1 MNNTS
6 KALEK
11 VYNGKN
17 ILTILPYPSYNKGAQ
32 WWTNKRLEKLYGIA
46 ASFFFKEKK
55 SPSLIIVS
63 KYKPIIEKDSYFLYI
78 SKYLI
83 KDKNTV
89 LISKSGKHYLYRS
102 NNMINSND
110 LKLFGILLNIMKI
123 NQKIKKV
130 AFIGM
135 GLINSSLARDLKIK
149 KFYLSSSAYSRR
161 LSTINKIKKL
171 KLVDFASSNIEK
183 TIKEAD
189 IIIVGIPVA
198 AYQEVFKKIC
208 NNIKPGAII
217 TDVGSVK
224 KEVINSV
231 KKYIPKNIDFVPGHP
246 IAGTENSG
254 PESGFAGLFKNGWCI
269 LTPNKNTSKNSV
281 KIIKYMWQLVGMK
294 VDIMDSNYHDEVLA
308 ITSHIPHIIAYS
320 IVGTIANL
328 QTTIKKEVIKY
339 AASGFRDFTRIAASD
354 PIMWRDII
362 LYNRQSILKMLNLF
376 KKDLSKLEHAIE
388 NNDDK
393 FLLNLFTKTR
403 KIRKDIIK

>member
-1 MNNTS
+1 
-6 KALEK
+6 
-11 VYNGKN
+11 
-17 ILTILPYPSYNKGAQ
+17 
-32 WWTNKRLEKLYGIA
+32 
-46 ASFFFKEKK
+46 
-55 SPSLIIVS
+55 
-63 KYKPIIEKDSYFLYI
+63 
-78 SKYLI
+78 
-83 KDKNTV
+83 
-89 LISKSGKHYLYRS
+89 
-102 NNMINSND
+102 
-110 LKLFGILLNIMKI
+110 MKI

-376 KKDLSKLEHAIE
+376 KKDLSKLEYAIE

>member
-1 MNNTS
+1 
-6 KALEK
+6 
-11 VYNGKN
+11 
-17 ILTILPYPSYNKGAQ
+17 
-32 WWTNKRLEKLYGIA
+32 
-46 ASFFFKEKK
+46 
-55 SPSLIIVS
+55 
-63 KYKPIIEKDSYFLYI
+63 
-78 SKYLI
+78 
-83 KDKNTV
+83 
-89 LISKSGKHYLYRS
+89 
-102 NNMINSND
+102 
-110 LKLFGILLNIMKI
+110 MKI

-208 NNIKPGAII
+208 NNIKAGAII

>member
-1 MNNTS
+1 
-6 KALEK
+6 
-11 VYNGKN
+11 
-17 ILTILPYPSYNKGAQ
+17 
-32 WWTNKRLEKLYGIA
+32 
-46 ASFFFKEKK
+46 
-55 SPSLIIVS
+55 
-63 KYKPIIEKDSYFLYI
+63 
-78 SKYLI
+78 
-83 KDKNTV
+83 
-89 LISKSGKHYLYRS
+89 
-102 NNMINSND
+102 
-110 LKLFGILLNIMKI
+110 MKI

-269 LTPNKNTSKNSV
+269 LTPNKSTSKNSV

-320 IVGTIANL
+320 IVGTITNL

-376 KKDLSKLEHAIE
+376 KKDLSKLEYAIE

>member
-1 MNNTS
+1 M
-6 KALEK
+6 K
-11 VYNGKN
+11 V
-17 ILTILPYPSYNKGAQ
+17 
-32 WWTNKRLEKLYGIA
+32 
-46 ASFFFKEKK
+46 
-55 SPSLIIVS
+55 
-63 KYKPIIEKDSYFLYI
+63 
-78 SKYLI
+78 
-83 KDKNTV
+83 
-89 LISKSGKHYLYRS
+89 
-102 NNMINSND
+102 
-110 LKLFGILLNIMKI
+110 

-135 GLINSSLARDLKIK
+135 GLINSSLARDLKMK
-149 KFYLSSSAYSRR
+149 KFYLLSSAYSRR
-161 LSTINKIKKL
+161 KSTLDKIKKL
-171 KLVDFASSNIEK
+171 KLVNFASNKIENI
-183 TIKEAD
+183 IKEAD

-208 NNIKPGAII
+208 DHIKPGAII

-231 KKYIPKNIDFVPGHP
+231 KKYIPKNVDFVPGHP

-269 LTPNKNTSKNSV
+269 LTPKKNTSKNSV
-281 KIIKYMWQLVGMK
+281 KIIKNMWQLVGMK
-294 VDIMDSNYHDEVLA
+294 VDIMDSKYHDEVLA

-362 LYNRQSILKMLNLF
+362 LCNRKSILKMLNLF
-376 KKDLSKLEHAIE
+376 KKDLSKLEYAIK
-388 NNDDK
+388 NNDDR

-403 KIRKDIIK
+403 KIRKDIVK

>member
-1 MNNTS
+1 
-6 KALEK
+6 
-11 VYNGKN
+11 
-17 ILTILPYPSYNKGAQ
+17 
-32 WWTNKRLEKLYGIA
+32 
-46 ASFFFKEKK
+46 
-55 SPSLIIVS
+55 
-63 KYKPIIEKDSYFLYI
+63 
-78 SKYLI
+78 
-83 KDKNTV
+83 
-89 LISKSGKHYLYRS
+89 
-102 NNMINSND
+102 
-110 LKLFGILLNIMKI
+110 MKI

-269 LTPNKNTSKNSV
+269 LTPNKYTSKNSV

-376 KKDLSKLEHAIE
+376 KKDLSKLEYAIE

>member
-1 MNNTS
+1 
-6 KALEK
+6 
-11 VYNGKN
+11 
-17 ILTILPYPSYNKGAQ
+17 
-32 WWTNKRLEKLYGIA
+32 
-46 ASFFFKEKK
+46 
-55 SPSLIIVS
+55 
-63 KYKPIIEKDSYFLYI
+63 
-78 SKYLI
+78 
-83 KDKNTV
+83 
-89 LISKSGKHYLYRS
+89 
-102 NNMINSND
+102 
-110 LKLFGILLNIMKI
+110 MKI

-231 KKYIPKNIDFVPGHP
+231 KKYIPKNVDFVPGHP

-281 KIIKYMWQLVGMK
+281 KIIKYMWQLAGMK

-320 IVGTIANL
+320 IVGTVANL

-376 KKDLSKLEHAIE
+376 KKDLSKLEHAID

>member
-1 MNNTS
+1 
-6 KALEK
+6 
-11 VYNGKN
+11 
-17 ILTILPYPSYNKGAQ
+17 
-32 WWTNKRLEKLYGIA
+32 
-46 ASFFFKEKK
+46 
-55 SPSLIIVS
+55 
-63 KYKPIIEKDSYFLYI
+63 
-78 SKYLI
+78 
-83 KDKNTV
+83 
-89 LISKSGKHYLYRS
+89 
-102 NNMINSND
+102 
-110 LKLFGILLNIMKI
+110 MKI

-135 GLINSSLARDLKIK
+135 GLINSSLARDLKVK

-269 LTPNKNTSKNSV
+269 LTPNKSTSKNSV

-376 KKDLSKLEHAIE
+376 KKDLLKLEHAIE

-403 KIRKDIIK
+403 RIRKDIIK

>member
-1 MNNTS
+1 
-6 KALEK
+6 
-11 VYNGKN
+11 
-17 ILTILPYPSYNKGAQ
+17 
-32 WWTNKRLEKLYGIA
+32 
-46 ASFFFKEKK
+46 
-55 SPSLIIVS
+55 
-63 KYKPIIEKDSYFLYI
+63 
-78 SKYLI
+78 
-83 KDKNTV
+83 
-89 LISKSGKHYLYRS
+89 
-102 NNMINSND
+102 
-110 LKLFGILLNIMKI
+110 MKI

-208 NNIKPGAII
+208 NHIKPGAII

-231 KKYIPKNIDFVPGHP
+231 KKYIPKNVDFVPGHP
-246 IAGTENSG
+246 IAGTEKSG

>member
-1 MNNTS
+1 M
-6 KALEK
+6 K
-11 VYNGKN
+11 V
-17 ILTILPYPSYNKGAQ
+17 
-32 WWTNKRLEKLYGIA
+32 
-46 ASFFFKEKK
+46 
-55 SPSLIIVS
+55 
-63 KYKPIIEKDSYFLYI
+63 
-78 SKYLI
+78 
-83 KDKNTV
+83 
-89 LISKSGKHYLYRS
+89 
-102 NNMINSND
+102 
-110 LKLFGILLNIMKI
+110 

-130 AFIGM
+130 SFIGM

-161 LSTINKIKKL
+161 LSTIKKIKKL

-320 IVGTIANL
+320 IVGTVANL

>member
-1 MNNTS
+1 
-6 KALEK
+6 
-11 VYNGKN
+11 
-17 ILTILPYPSYNKGAQ
+17 
-32 WWTNKRLEKLYGIA
+32 
-46 ASFFFKEKK
+46 
-55 SPSLIIVS
+55 
-63 KYKPIIEKDSYFLYI
+63 
-78 SKYLI
+78 
-83 KDKNTV
+83 
-89 LISKSGKHYLYRS
+89 
-102 NNMINSND
+102 
-110 LKLFGILLNIMKI
+110 MKI

-171 KLVDFASSNIEK
+171 KLVDVASSNVEK

-362 LYNRQSILKMLNLF
+362 LYNKQSILKMLNLF

>member
-1 MNNTS
+1 
-6 KALEK
+6 
-11 VYNGKN
+11 
-17 ILTILPYPSYNKGAQ
+17 
-32 WWTNKRLEKLYGIA
+32 
-46 ASFFFKEKK
+46 
-55 SPSLIIVS
+55 
-63 KYKPIIEKDSYFLYI
+63 
-78 SKYLI
+78 
-83 KDKNTV
+83 
-89 LISKSGKHYLYRS
+89 
-102 NNMINSND
+102 
-110 LKLFGILLNIMKI
+110 MKI
-123 NQKIKKV
+123 NKKINKV

-149 KFYLSSSAYSRR
+149 KFYLSSSAYSRKI
-161 LSTINKIKKL
+161 STLKKIKKL
-171 KLVDFASSNIEK
+171 KLVDFASSNVEK
-183 TIKEAD
+183 IIKEAD
-189 IIIVGIPVA
+189 IIIVAIPVA

-208 NNIKPGAII
+208 NHIKPGAII

-254 PESGFAGLFKNGWCI
+254 PEAGFAGLFKNGWCI

-320 IVGTIANL
+320 IVGTVANL

-376 KKDLSKLEHAIE
+376 KKDLSKLEYAIE
-388 NNDDK
+388 NNDDN

-403 KIRKDIIK
+403 RIRKDIIK

>member
-1 MNNTS
+1 
-6 KALEK
+6 
-11 VYNGKN
+11 
-17 ILTILPYPSYNKGAQ
+17 
-32 WWTNKRLEKLYGIA
+32 
-46 ASFFFKEKK
+46 
-55 SPSLIIVS
+55 
-63 KYKPIIEKDSYFLYI
+63 
-78 SKYLI
+78 
-83 KDKNTV
+83 
-89 LISKSGKHYLYRS
+89 
-102 NNMINSND
+102 
-110 LKLFGILLNIMKI
+110 MKI

-231 KKYIPKNIDFVPGHP
+231 KKYIPKNVDFVPGHP

-328 QTTIKKEVIKY
+328 QTAIKKEVIKY

>member
-1 MNNTS
+1 
-6 KALEK
+6 
-11 VYNGKN
+11 
-17 ILTILPYPSYNKGAQ
+17 
-32 WWTNKRLEKLYGIA
+32 
-46 ASFFFKEKK
+46 
-55 SPSLIIVS
+55 
-63 KYKPIIEKDSYFLYI
+63 
-78 SKYLI
+78 
-83 KDKNTV
+83 
-89 LISKSGKHYLYRS
+89 
-102 NNMINSND
+102 
-110 LKLFGILLNIMKI
+110 MKI

-171 KLVDFASSNIEK
+171 KLVDVASSNIEK

>member
-1 MNNTS
+1 M
-6 KALEK
+6 K
-11 VYNGKN
+11 V
-17 ILTILPYPSYNKGAQ
+17 
-32 WWTNKRLEKLYGIA
+32 
-46 ASFFFKEKK
+46 
-55 SPSLIIVS
+55 
-63 KYKPIIEKDSYFLYI
+63 
-78 SKYLI
+78 
-83 KDKNTV
+83 
-89 LISKSGKHYLYRS
+89 
-102 NNMINSND
+102 
-110 LKLFGILLNIMKI
+110 

-130 AFIGM
+130 SFIGM

-269 LTPNKNTSKNSV
+269 LTPNKNTSKSSV

-376 KKDLSKLEHAIE
+376 KKDLSKLEYAIE

>member
-1 MNNTS
+1 
-6 KALEK
+6 
-11 VYNGKN
+11 
-17 ILTILPYPSYNKGAQ
+17 
-32 WWTNKRLEKLYGIA
+32 
-46 ASFFFKEKK
+46 
-55 SPSLIIVS
+55 
-63 KYKPIIEKDSYFLYI
+63 
-78 SKYLI
+78 
-83 KDKNTV
+83 
-89 LISKSGKHYLYRS
+89 
-102 NNMINSND
+102 
-110 LKLFGILLNIMKI
+110 MKI
-123 NQKIKKV
+123 NKKIKKV

-231 KKYIPKNIDFVPGHP
+231 KKYLPKNIDFVPGHP

-269 LTPNKNTSKNSV
+269 LTPNKNTSKDSV

-376 KKDLSKLEHAIE
+376 KKDLSKLEYAIE

>member
-1 MNNTS
+1 
-6 KALEK
+6 
-11 VYNGKN
+11 
-17 ILTILPYPSYNKGAQ
+17 
-32 WWTNKRLEKLYGIA
+32 
-46 ASFFFKEKK
+46 
-55 SPSLIIVS
+55 
-63 KYKPIIEKDSYFLYI
+63 
-78 SKYLI
+78 
-83 KDKNTV
+83 
-89 LISKSGKHYLYRS
+89 
-102 NNMINSND
+102 
-110 LKLFGILLNIMKI
+110 MKI

-198 AYQEVFKKIC
+198 AYQEVFEKIC

-231 KKYIPKNIDFVPGHP
+231 KKYIPKKNDFVPGHP

-281 KIIKYMWQLVGMK
+281 KIIKYMWQIVGMK

>member
-1 MNNTS
+1 
-6 KALEK
+6 
-11 VYNGKN
+11 
-17 ILTILPYPSYNKGAQ
+17 
-32 WWTNKRLEKLYGIA
+32 
-46 ASFFFKEKK
+46 
-55 SPSLIIVS
+55 
-63 KYKPIIEKDSYFLYI
+63 
-78 SKYLI
+78 
-83 KDKNTV
+83 
-89 LISKSGKHYLYRS
+89 
-102 NNMINSND
+102 
-110 LKLFGILLNIMKI
+110 MKI

-171 KLVDFASSNIEK
+171 KLVDVASSNIEK

-224 KEVINSV
+224 KEVINKV
-231 KKYIPKNIDFVPGHP
+231 IKFIPKNVDFVPGHP

-254 PESGFAGLFKNGWCI
+254 PESGFSGLFKEGWCI
-269 LTPNKNTSKNSV
+269 LTPNKKLNKKS
-281 KIIKYMWQLVGMK
+281 IKVIKSMWELVGMK
-294 VDIMDSNYHDEVLA
+294 VDIMDAKYHDEVLA
-308 ITSHIPHIIAYS
+308 LTSHIPHIIAYS
-320 IVGTIANL
+320 IVGTVANL
-328 QTTIKKEVIKY
+328 QTAVKKEVIKY

-354 PIMWRDII
+354 PVMWRDII
-362 LYNRQSILKMLNLF
+362 LYNRKSILKMLNLF
-376 KKDLSKLEHAIE
+376 KKDLSKLENAIKK
-388 NNDDK
+388 DDGK

>member
-1 MNNTS
+1 
-6 KALEK
+6 
-11 VYNGKN
+11 
-17 ILTILPYPSYNKGAQ
+17 
-32 WWTNKRLEKLYGIA
+32 
-46 ASFFFKEKK
+46 
-55 SPSLIIVS
+55 
-63 KYKPIIEKDSYFLYI
+63 
-78 SKYLI
+78 
-83 KDKNTV
+83 
-89 LISKSGKHYLYRS
+89 
-102 NNMINSND
+102 
-110 LKLFGILLNIMKI
+110 MKI

-208 NNIKPGAII
+208 NHIKPGAII

-376 KKDLSKLEHAIE
+376 KKDLSKLEYAIE

>member
-1 MNNTS
+1 
-6 KALEK
+6 
-11 VYNGKN
+11 
-17 ILTILPYPSYNKGAQ
+17 
-32 WWTNKRLEKLYGIA
+32 
-46 ASFFFKEKK
+46 
-55 SPSLIIVS
+55 
-63 KYKPIIEKDSYFLYI
+63 
-78 SKYLI
+78 
-83 KDKNTV
+83 
-89 LISKSGKHYLYRS
+89 
-102 NNMINSND
+102 
-110 LKLFGILLNIMKI
+110 MKI

-198 AYQEVFKKIC
+198 AYQVVFKKIC
-208 NNIKPGAII
+208 NDIKPGAII

-269 LTPNKNTSKNSV
+269 LTPNKNTSKSSV

-376 KKDLSKLEHAIE
+376 KKDLSKLEYAIE

>member
-1 MNNTS
+1 
-6 KALEK
+6 
-11 VYNGKN
+11 
-17 ILTILPYPSYNKGAQ
+17 
-32 WWTNKRLEKLYGIA
+32 
-46 ASFFFKEKK
+46 
-55 SPSLIIVS
+55 
-63 KYKPIIEKDSYFLYI
+63 
-78 SKYLI
+78 
-83 KDKNTV
+83 
-89 LISKSGKHYLYRS
+89 
-102 NNMINSND
+102 
-110 LKLFGILLNIMKI
+110 MKI

-171 KLVDFASSNIEK
+171 KLVDVASSNIEK

-198 AYQEVFKKIC
+198 AYQEVFKKIR

-254 PESGFAGLFKNGWCI
+254 PESGFTGLFKNGWCI
-269 LTPNKNTSKNSV
+269 LTPNKNTSKSSV
-281 KIIKYMWQLVGMK
+281 KIIKHMWQLVGMK

>member
-1 MNNTS
+1 M
-6 KALEK
+6 K
-11 VYNGKN
+11 V
-17 ILTILPYPSYNKGAQ
+17 
-32 WWTNKRLEKLYGIA
+32 
-46 ASFFFKEKK
+46 
-55 SPSLIIVS
+55 
-63 KYKPIIEKDSYFLYI
+63 
-78 SKYLI
+78 
-83 KDKNTV
+83 
-89 LISKSGKHYLYRS
+89 
-102 NNMINSND
+102 
-110 LKLFGILLNIMKI
+110 

-130 AFIGM
+130 SFIGM

-208 NNIKPGAII
+208 NHIKPGAII

-231 KKYIPKNIDFVPGHP
+231 KKYIPKNVDFVPGHP

-269 LTPNKNTSKNSV
+269 LTPNKSTSKNSV
-281 KIIKYMWQLVGMK
+281 KIIKYMWQIVGMK
-294 VDIMDSNYHDEVLA
+294 VDIMDPNYHDEVLA

-320 IVGTIANL
+320 IVGTITNL

-376 KKDLSKLEHAIE
+376 KKDLSKLESAIK
-388 NNDDK
+388 NNDDR

-403 KIRKDIIK
+403 RIRKDIIK

>member
-1 MNNTS
+1 
-6 KALEK
+6 
-11 VYNGKN
+11 
-17 ILTILPYPSYNKGAQ
+17 
-32 WWTNKRLEKLYGIA
+32 
-46 ASFFFKEKK
+46 
-55 SPSLIIVS
+55 
-63 KYKPIIEKDSYFLYI
+63 
-78 SKYLI
+78 
-83 KDKNTV
+83 
-89 LISKSGKHYLYRS
+89 
-102 NNMINSND
+102 
-110 LKLFGILLNIMKI
+110 MKI

-171 KLVDFASSNIEK
+171 KLVDFASNNIGK
-183 TIKEAD
+183 SIKEAD

>member
-1 MNNTS
+1 MTLNY
-6 KALEK
+6 LE
-11 VYNGKN
+11 
-17 ILTILPYPSYNKGAQ
+17 
-32 WWTNKRLEKLYGIA
+32 
-46 ASFFFKEKK
+46 
-55 SPSLIIVS
+55 
-63 KYKPIIEKDSYFLYI
+63 YF
-78 SKYLI
+78 
-83 KDKNTV
+83 
-89 LISKSGKHYLYRS
+89 
-102 NNMINSND
+102 
-110 LKLFGILLNIMKI
+110 LNIMKI

-231 KKYIPKNIDFVPGHP
+231 KKYLPKNIDFVPGHP

-269 LTPNKNTSKNSV
+269 LTPNKNTSKSSV

>member
-1 MNNTS
+1 
-6 KALEK
+6 
-11 VYNGKN
+11 
-17 ILTILPYPSYNKGAQ
+17 
-32 WWTNKRLEKLYGIA
+32 
-46 ASFFFKEKK
+46 
-55 SPSLIIVS
+55 
-63 KYKPIIEKDSYFLYI
+63 
-78 SKYLI
+78 
-83 KDKNTV
+83 
-89 LISKSGKHYLYRS
+89 
-102 NNMINSND
+102 
-110 LKLFGILLNIMKI
+110 MKI

-403 KIRKDIIK
+403 RIRKDIIK

>member
-1 MNNTS
+1 
-6 KALEK
+6 
-11 VYNGKN
+11 
-17 ILTILPYPSYNKGAQ
+17 
-32 WWTNKRLEKLYGIA
+32 
-46 ASFFFKEKK
+46 
-55 SPSLIIVS
+55 
-63 KYKPIIEKDSYFLYI
+63 
-78 SKYLI
+78 
-83 KDKNTV
+83 
-89 LISKSGKHYLYRS
+89 
-102 NNMINSND
+102 
-110 LKLFGILLNIMKI
+110 MKI
-123 NQKIKKV
+123 NKKIKKV
-130 AFIGM
+130 AFVGM

-269 LTPNKNTSKNSV
+269 LTPNNNTSKNSV

>member
-1 MNNTS
+1 
-6 KALEK
+6 
-11 VYNGKN
+11 
-17 ILTILPYPSYNKGAQ
+17 
-32 WWTNKRLEKLYGIA
+32 
-46 ASFFFKEKK
+46 
-55 SPSLIIVS
+55 
-63 KYKPIIEKDSYFLYI
+63 
-78 SKYLI
+78 
-83 KDKNTV
+83 
-89 LISKSGKHYLYRS
+89 
-102 NNMINSND
+102 
-110 LKLFGILLNIMKI
+110 MKI

-198 AYQEVFKKIC
+198 AYQEAFKKIC

>member
-1 MNNTS
+1 M
-6 KALEK
+6 K
-11 VYNGKN
+11 V
-17 ILTILPYPSYNKGAQ
+17 
-32 WWTNKRLEKLYGIA
+32 
-46 ASFFFKEKK
+46 
-55 SPSLIIVS
+55 
-63 KYKPIIEKDSYFLYI
+63 
-78 SKYLI
+78 
-83 KDKNTV
+83 
-89 LISKSGKHYLYRS
+89 
-102 NNMINSND
+102 
-110 LKLFGILLNIMKI
+110 

-130 AFIGM
+130 SFIGM

-161 LSTINKIKKL
+161 ISTINKIKKL

-208 NNIKPGAII
+208 NHIKPGAII

-231 KKYIPKNIDFVPGHP
+231 KKYIPKNVDFVPGHP

-269 LTPNKNTSKNSV
+269 LTPNKSTRKNSV

-376 KKDLSKLEHAIE
+376 KKDLSKLESAIK

-403 KIRKDIIK
+403 RIRKDIIK

>member
-1 MNNTS
+1 
-6 KALEK
+6 
-11 VYNGKN
+11 
-17 ILTILPYPSYNKGAQ
+17 
-32 WWTNKRLEKLYGIA
+32 
-46 ASFFFKEKK
+46 
-55 SPSLIIVS
+55 
-63 KYKPIIEKDSYFLYI
+63 
-78 SKYLI
+78 
-83 KDKNTV
+83 
-89 LISKSGKHYLYRS
+89 
-102 NNMINSND
+102 
-110 LKLFGILLNIMKI
+110 MKI
-123 NQKIKKV
+123 NKKIKKV

-231 KKYIPKNIDFVPGHP
+231 KKYLPKNIDFVPGHP

-269 LTPNKNTSKNSV
+269 LTPNKNTSKDSV

>member
-1 MNNTS
+1 
-6 KALEK
+6 
-11 VYNGKN
+11 
-17 ILTILPYPSYNKGAQ
+17 
-32 WWTNKRLEKLYGIA
+32 
-46 ASFFFKEKK
+46 
-55 SPSLIIVS
+55 
-63 KYKPIIEKDSYFLYI
+63 
-78 SKYLI
+78 
-83 KDKNTV
+83 
-89 LISKSGKHYLYRS
+89 
-102 NNMINSND
+102 
-110 LKLFGILLNIMKI
+110 MKI

-135 GLINSSLARDLKIK
+135 GLINSSLARDLKTK

-171 KLVDFASSNIEK
+171 KLVDFASSNIKK

-231 KKYIPKNIDFVPGHP
+231 KKYIPKNVDFVPGHP

-328 QTTIKKEVIKY
+328 QTAIKKEVIKY

>member
-1 MNNTS
+1 
-6 KALEK
+6 
-11 VYNGKN
+11 
-17 ILTILPYPSYNKGAQ
+17 
-32 WWTNKRLEKLYGIA
+32 
-46 ASFFFKEKK
+46 
-55 SPSLIIVS
+55 
-63 KYKPIIEKDSYFLYI
+63 
-78 SKYLI
+78 
-83 KDKNTV
+83 
-89 LISKSGKHYLYRS
+89 
-102 NNMINSND
+102 
-110 LKLFGILLNIMKI
+110 MKI

-183 TIKEAD
+183 IIKEAD

-198 AYQEVFKKIC
+198 AYEEVFKKIC

-269 LTPNKNTSKNSV
+269 LTPNKSTSKNSV

>member
-1 MNNTS
+1 
-6 KALEK
+6 
-11 VYNGKN
+11 
-17 ILTILPYPSYNKGAQ
+17 
-32 WWTNKRLEKLYGIA
+32 
-46 ASFFFKEKK
+46 
-55 SPSLIIVS
+55 
-63 KYKPIIEKDSYFLYI
+63 
-78 SKYLI
+78 
-83 KDKNTV
+83 
-89 LISKSGKHYLYRS
+89 
-102 NNMINSND
+102 
-110 LKLFGILLNIMKI
+110 MKI

-269 LTPNKNTSKNSV
+269 LTPNKNISKDSV

-354 PIMWRDII
+354 PIMWRDIL

>member
-1 MNNTS
+1 
-6 KALEK
+6 
-11 VYNGKN
+11 
-17 ILTILPYPSYNKGAQ
+17 
-32 WWTNKRLEKLYGIA
+32 
-46 ASFFFKEKK
+46 
-55 SPSLIIVS
+55 
-63 KYKPIIEKDSYFLYI
+63 
-78 SKYLI
+78 
-83 KDKNTV
+83 
-89 LISKSGKHYLYRS
+89 
-102 NNMINSND
+102 
-110 LKLFGILLNIMKI
+110 MKI
-123 NQKIKKV
+123 NKKINKV

-149 KFYLSSSAYSRR
+149 KFYLSSSAYSRKI
-161 LSTINKIKKL
+161 STLKKIKKL
-171 KLVDFASSNIEK
+171 KLVDFASSNVEK
-183 TIKEAD
+183 IIKEAD

-208 NNIKPGAII
+208 NHIKPGVII

-231 KKYIPKNIDFVPGHP
+231 KKYIPKNVDFVPGHP
-246 IAGTENSG
+246 IAGTEKSG

-269 LTPNKNTSKNSV
+269 LTPSKNTSKNSV

-320 IVGTIANL
+320 IVGTVANL

-376 KKDLSKLEHAIE
+376 KKDLSKLESAIK

>member
-1 MNNTS
+1 
-6 KALEK
+6 
-11 VYNGKN
+11 
-17 ILTILPYPSYNKGAQ
+17 
-32 WWTNKRLEKLYGIA
+32 
-46 ASFFFKEKK
+46 
-55 SPSLIIVS
+55 
-63 KYKPIIEKDSYFLYI
+63 
-78 SKYLI
+78 
-83 KDKNTV
+83 
-89 LISKSGKHYLYRS
+89 
-102 NNMINSND
+102 
-110 LKLFGILLNIMKI
+110 MKI

-171 KLVDFASSNIEK
+171 KLVDFASSDIEK

-224 KEVINSV
+224 KGVINSV
-231 KKYIPKNIDFVPGHP
+231 KKYIPKNVDFVPGHP

-376 KKDLSKLEHAIE
+376 KKDLSKLELAIE

>member
-1 MNNTS
+1 
-6 KALEK
+6 
-11 VYNGKN
+11 
-17 ILTILPYPSYNKGAQ
+17 
-32 WWTNKRLEKLYGIA
+32 
-46 ASFFFKEKK
+46 
-55 SPSLIIVS
+55 
-63 KYKPIIEKDSYFLYI
+63 
-78 SKYLI
+78 
-83 KDKNTV
+83 
-89 LISKSGKHYLYRS
+89 
-102 NNMINSND
+102 
-110 LKLFGILLNIMKI
+110 MKI

-269 LTPNKNTSKNSV
+269 LTPNKNTSKSSV

-376 KKDLSKLEHAIE
+376 KKDLSKLEYAIE